1 MTLGEKNMVQ
11 LMTDRICMV
20 TGATSGIGLVTARTL
35 AHHGA
40 TVVAVGRNP
49 EKGAAIVN
57 EIKRQVGNSS
67 VDFLQADL
75 SSQQDIRRLVGT
87 FRERY
92 SNLHVLV
99 NNAGATFGKRQESI
113 DGLEMTFALNHL
125 GYFLL
130 TNLLLATMK
139 ASVPARI
146 INVASEVHAWRK
158 QIDFADLQGQRRYSE
173 MGAYAQSKLANV
185 LFTYELARRLSCDLS
200 VQGLTVNAMNP
211 GVVKTNFQMQS
222 GVWSKLSK
230 MMANAFVG
238 IDVEKGAETIL
249 YLATSPRVE
258 KVTGRYFEKGKEVNS
273 SKASYDEATAH
284 QLWQM
289 SAKLTGLEMSV

>member
-1 MTLGEKNMVQ
+1 MVQ
-11 LMTDRICMV
+11 LMSNRICMV
-20 TGATSGIGLVTARTL
+20 TGATSGIGFVTARAL
-35 AHHGA
+35 ANLGA

-49 EKGAAIVN
+49 EKGAAIVH
-57 EIKRQVGNSS
+57 EIKRQVDNAS
-67 VDFLQADL
+67 VAFLPADL
-75 SSQQDIRRLVGT
+75 SSQQDIRQLVGA

-99 NNAGATFGKRQESI
+99 NNAGAAFGKRQESI

-130 TNLLLATMK
+130 TNLLLETMK
-139 ASVPARI
+139 ASLPARI

-158 QIDFADLQGQRRYSE
+158 QVDFADLQSIQRYSE

-185 LFTYELARRLSCDLS
+185 LFTYELARRLSRDSS

-211 GVVKTNFQMQS
+211 GVVKTNFQMHS

-230 MMANAFVG
+230 LMANAFVG
-238 IDVEKGAETIL
+238 VNVEKGAETVI
-249 YLATSPRVE
+249 YLATSPNVE
-258 KVTGRYFEKGKEVNS
+258 KVTGKYFEKEKEVSS
-273 SKASYDEATAH
+273 SKVSYDEAVAY
-284 QLWQM
+284 QLWQV
-289 SAKLTGLEMSV
+289 SAKLTGLEMPV

>member
-1 MTLGEKNMVQ
+1 MVQ
-11 LMTDRICMV
+11 LMSNRICMV
-20 TGATSGIGLVTARTL
+20 TGATSGIGFVTARAL
-35 AHHGA
+35 ANLGA

-49 EKGAAIVN
+49 EKGAAIVH
-57 EIKRQVGNSS
+57 EIKRQVDNAS
-67 VDFLQADL
+67 VAFLPADL
-75 SSQQDIRRLVGT
+75 SSQQDIRQLVGA

-99 NNAGATFGKRQESI
+99 NNAGAAFGKRQESI

-130 TNLLLATMK
+130 TNLLLETMK
-139 ASVPARI
+139 ASIPARI

-158 QIDFADLQGQRRYSE
+158 QVDFADLQSKQRYSE

-185 LFTYELARRLSCDLS
+185 LFTYELARRLSRDSS

-211 GVVKTNFQMQS
+211 GVVKTNFQMHS

-238 IDVEKGAETIL
+238 VNVEKGAETVI
-249 YLATSPRVE
+249 YLATSPNVE
-258 KVTGRYFEKGKEVNS
+258 NVTGKYFEKEKEVSS
-273 SKASYDEATAH
+273 SKVSYDEAVAY
-284 QLWQM
+284 QLWQV
-289 SAKLTGLEMSV
+289 SAKLTGLEMPV